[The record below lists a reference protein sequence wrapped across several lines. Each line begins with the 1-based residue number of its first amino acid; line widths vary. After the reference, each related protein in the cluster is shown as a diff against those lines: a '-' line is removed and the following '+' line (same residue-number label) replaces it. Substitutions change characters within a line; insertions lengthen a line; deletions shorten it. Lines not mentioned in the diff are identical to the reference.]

1 MAAMK
6 TKKGKQKNIIVICVE
21 GDADELIFRRLLD
34 YYQKEGWR
42 CPGELKY
49 HNANGFPSETEI
61 RSKLNQIQRI
71 YSDKTLFFHT
81 VLCEYDTDVFE
92 NGACRLP
99 DWSKVRKSLE
109 KDFPSVNFCQI
120 EAKTSIEDWMLD
132 DLDGLLKAL
141 NLPKSTRPKGR
152 TGQDKVKDLFRKKNV
167 VYDRHK
173 GKLKIKPI
181 IDKLNIGKIREA
193 RKKELGE
200 FERMLGISI
209 KNTNK

>member
-1 MAAMK
+1 MSAMK
-6 TKKGKQKNIIVICVE
+6 TKKDKRKNIIVICVE

-34 YYQKEGWR
+34 YYQKEGWC

-49 HNANGFPSETEI
+49 HNANGFPSESEI

-71 YSDKTLFFHT
+71 YSNKTLFFHT

-92 NGACRLP
+92 DGACHLP
-99 DWSKVRKSLE
+99 DWSKVRKNL
-109 KDFPSVNFCQI
+109 KRDFLHVNFCQI

-141 NLPKSTRPKGR
+141 KLPKGTRPKGR
-152 TGQDKVKDLFRKKNV
+152 TGQDKVKALFRRKNI

-173 GKLKIKPI
+173 GKTRIKPI
-181 IDKLNIGKIREA
+181 IDKLDIAKIREA
-193 RKKELGE
+193 RKKELKE
-200 FERMLGISI
+200 FEKLLGVTID
-209 KNTNK
+209 

>member
-1 MAAMK
+1 MSAMK
-6 TKKGKQKNIIVICVE
+6 TKKYKRKNIIVICVE

-34 YYQKEGWR
+34 YYQKKGWR

-49 HNANGFPSETEI
+49 HNANGFPNEAEI

-99 DWSKVRKSLE
+99 DWSKVRNSLE
-109 KDFPSVNFCQI
+109 RDFPYVNFCQI
-120 EAKTSIEDWMLD
+120 EVKTSIEDWMLD
-132 DLDGLLKAL
+132 DLDGMLKAL

-152 TGQDKVKDLFRKKNV
+152 TGQDKVKDLFRRTKI

-173 GKLKIKPI
+173 GKTRIKPI
-181 IDKLNIGKIREA
+181 IDKLDIGKIRVA
-193 RKKELGE
+193 RRKELRE
-200 FERMLGISI
+200 FEKLLGINI
-209 KNTNK
+209 K